1 MHKDLKIGLVLGLIL
16 VTFVTL
22 RLATHPSL
30 TPQAR
35 MQQSH
40 NAASQPESPNLI
52 PEPDTGQ
59 TNNKSVT
66 NEAVILSTT
75 STKTETALE
84 TKEQTATKDS
94 TVNEQT
100 AKIKPQRYH
109 IVLKGETLSEIAY
122 KYYGSAAKWN
132 KILDANRRIIK
143 DADKLKPGTKII
155 IPE

>member
-16 VTFVTL
+16 VIFVTL
-22 RLATHPSL
+22 RLATDPSL

-35 MQQSH
+35 MQRIH
-40 NAASQPESPNLI
+40 NSDSPNLT

-66 NEAVILSTT
+66 NEVVNLSTT
-75 STKTETALE
+75 STKTEAALE
-84 TKEQTATKDS
+84 TKEQTITEDS
-94 TVNEQT
+94 TANEQA
-100 AKIKPQRYH
+100 AKIKPQRFH

-122 KYYGSAAKWN
+122 KYYGSAAKWP